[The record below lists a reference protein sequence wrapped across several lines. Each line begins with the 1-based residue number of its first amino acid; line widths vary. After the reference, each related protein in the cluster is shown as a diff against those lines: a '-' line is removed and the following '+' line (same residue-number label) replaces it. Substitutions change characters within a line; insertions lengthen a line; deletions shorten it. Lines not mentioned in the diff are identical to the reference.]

1 MSCYSKTSFLQTMQ
15 LSNLIVREK
24 KKLRSIDRFKAFP
37 LYSNVLAFF
46 WRTTITMD
54 VIWFTDY
61 DSYSSR
67 TLYLSFHKFCWLLWV
82 YFIVMYVTLPSFL
95 PFFKLKNENFV
106 TEQTNDENF
115 KGAFTVFA
123 I

>member
-1 MSCYSKTSFLQTMQ
+1 
-15 LSNLIVREK
+15 
-24 KKLRSIDRFKAFP
+24 
-37 LYSNVLAFF
+37 
-46 WRTTITMD
+46 MD

-95 PFFKLKNENFV
+95 RFFKLKNENFV

-115 KGAFTVFA
+115 KGAFTVFV